1 MQNAGK
7 TWLTV
12 FVSDPYTLTK
22 IFEVN
27 ETRIF
32 LSEFQS
38 EAIVREYTI
47 QCFLGITVSH
57 LFFWLKSVS
66 AHFKV
71 NYLKQNAPHSHLSIL
86 IP

>member
-7 TWLTV
+7 IWLTV
-12 FVSDPYTLTK
+12 FVPDPYTLTK

-47 QCFLGITVSH
+47 QCFLGITVPH
-57 LFFWLKSVS
+57 LFWLKSV
-66 AHFKV
+66 
-71 NYLKQNAPHSHLSIL
+71 LSSL
-86 IP
+86 QS